1 MQVLVIG
8 DDAAMRSLIELMRS
22 NRHHIT
28 VQSHGCP
35 PPAPPFYPLILL
47 QADDLSDRAANLCR
61 QIHQTHPYTTLI
73 AVLDHINAEHIQT
86 LLNCGVNDYLL
97 RTAPPTEQKLR
108 LKVIE
113 HNLQRRP
120 LTTTAN
126 PLAKLGNRPGPSDSN
141 VNLKSTALSQF
152 PYLASHHLRQ
162 TLIQIRKQ
170 LNTLLAE
177 PHHVPLEPSTT
188 AYLNQIIDRAN
199 MMQQMLS
206 DVLIDTQSHLQNPL
220 LQPPITHQDYV
231 ILDHTFTIQEYSNG
245 VQRYA
250 EDDTTIQEGIDIR
263 DSFPEVAGLELI
275 LAEILN
281 YRHEGYEI
289 SGIARFSETEFPL
302 YFDLYISVY
311 PHKRTIGYPAKLII
325 LLNNATERMLFQQRL
340 IQSANEAQLL
350 LKKLAT
356 AKNYITQ
363 IINSMA
369 DALVVTTKSGVIKTI
384 NAATQ
389 KLFGYEDY
397 ELINQPISKLVDDQ
411 SFLGNLAQG
420 QLKFQAE
427 VICRQR
433 NGQVLYVSFSCGVI
447 ETEDDT
453 QDFVCVGRD
462 VTKQKKAEAQI
473 NALNV
478 SLQQRTIELE
488 NVNDELE
495 SFSRTVSHDLRTPIS
510 HIEFFNQMLRE
521 EYGDVLNEEG
531 QDYLVQI
538 QNSCGRMRQ
547 LIHDLLQLSRSTRM
561 ELTLDMV
568 DLSTLA
574 QQISAALKMN
584 TPERQVTFILEPNL
598 TVQGNESLLRI
609 ALENLF
615 NNAWKY
621 TSKRSQSQIQFGQCR
636 DPDIYSQRQI
646 SAQVPIF
653 FVQDDG
659 AGFDMSYAD
668 KLFHT
673 FARLHSQ
680 SEFEGTGIGLTIVQ
694 RILERHG
701 GTIWAKGVVGEGA
714 TFYFTITPAME
725 TLNAEVISRS

>member
-1 MQVLVIG
+1 
-8 DDAAMRSLIELMRS
+8 
-22 NRHHIT
+22 
-28 VQSHGCP
+28 
-35 PPAPPFYPLILL
+35 
-47 QADDLSDRAANLCR
+47 
-61 QIHQTHPYTTLI
+61 
-73 AVLDHINAEHIQT
+73 
-86 LLNCGVNDYLL
+86 
-97 RTAPPTEQKLR
+97 
-108 LKVIE
+108 
-113 HNLQRRP
+113 
-120 LTTTAN
+120 
-126 PLAKLGNRPGPSDSN
+126 
-141 VNLKSTALSQF
+141 
-152 PYLASHHLRQ
+152 
-162 TLIQIRKQ
+162 
-170 LNTLLAE
+170 
-177 PHHVPLEPSTT
+177 
-188 AYLNQIIDRAN
+188 

-231 ILDHTFTIQEYSNG
+231 ILDHTFTIREYSNG

-250 EDDTTIQEGIDIR
+250 ENDTIIQAGVDIR
-263 DSFPEVAGLELI
+263 DSFPEIAGLESI
-275 LAEILN
+275 LTDILN

-289 SGIARFSETEFPL
+289 SGIARFSEIEFPL

-311 PHKRTIGYPAKLII
+311 PHKSTAGYPAQIII

-356 AKNYITQ
+356 TKNYITQ

-369 DALVVTTKSGVIKTI
+369 DALIVTTKSGVIKTI

-389 KLFGYEDY
+389 KLFGYDER
-397 ELINQPISKLVDDQ
+397 ELINQPISKVVDDQ
-411 SFLGNLAQG
+411 SFLRHLTQG
-420 QLKFQAE
+420 QLKSQAE
-427 VICRQR
+427 VICRQQ
-433 NGQVLYVSFSCGVI
+433 NGTVLYVSFSCGVI
-447 ETEDDT
+447 ETEEDT

-462 VTKQKKAEAQI
+462 VTEQKKAEAQI
-473 NALNV
+473 TALNV
-478 SLQQRTIELE
+478 SLKQRTIELE

-510 HIEFFNQMLRE
+510 HIEFFNQMLAE
-521 EYGDVLNEEG
+521 EYGDQLDEEG

-561 ELTLDMV
+561 EV
-568 DLSTLA
+568 TLA
-574 QQISAALKMN
+574 PVNLSKLAEQIAEELQMN
-584 TPERQVTFILEPNL
+584 APERQVDFILEPHLN
-598 TVQGNESLLRI
+598 VQGNESLLRI
-609 ALENLF
+609 VLENLF

-621 TSKRSQSQIQFGQCR
+621 TSKRSQSHIQFGQCR
-636 DPDIYSQRQI
+636 NPTVYAQYQLPP
-646 SAQVPIF
+646 QVPIF

-701 GTIWAKGVVGEGA
+701 GKIWAEGVVGKGA
-714 TFYFTITPAME
+714 TFYFTITPEIDNPNPE
-725 TLNAEVISRS
+725 TPPRS